1 MDQKEYL
8 LSDQQMKNFIRDGY
22 VTVQTDLPVEFHE
35 LVFQQTENVFEKEGN
50 PGNNLLP
57 RIPMI
62 QEVFDDRRVSGAL
75 TSVLGQDYY
84 LQPHRHCHYNPPNSN
99 GQNLHQDGGKRWS
112 HYTRWLLALY
122 YPQETPEELGPTGII
137 PKSHYYGNR
146 DSIDDDNEVPLCGVA
161 GTVTITNYDLWHRAM
176 PNHSSK
182 KRYMMKFLFSRMSE
196 PEVPSWNSQDTEWTS
211 GGIPSAIVDNDVK
224 MFQQVWKWHCGQTNG
239 NDHYPSSTTMLDS
252 TTILELIEGLR
263 QDSEPKCIDTA
274 YTISKFGAKAVPAL
288 VKQLEDESEDIR
300 RYAFCALS
308 AVGEPAVNAL
318 ITATQHQDWWVRA
331 GAAETL
337 GNIGTSARAA
347 VPSLIQALQD
357 KSERVRQLAAEA
369 LGTTSQKDSTAV
381 PDLAL
386 SLQDENERVRRNGV
400 LALARLGPYAYQAVS
415 VLQTVLGDNN
425 RYVRGDAVHAL
436 RRIGTPEAR
445 EVLIQSL
452 LKSRWCPL
460 TSKESAY

>member
-1 MDQKEYL
+1 MQFIDLAK
-8 LSDQQMKNFIRDGY
+8 QQGLIRDK
-22 VTVQTDLPVEFHE
+22 LES
-35 LVFQQTENVFEKEGN
+35 
-50 PGNNLLP
+50 
-57 RIPMI
+57 RI
-62 QEVFDDRRVSGAL
+62 SA
-75 TSVLGQDYY
+75 VLDHG
-84 LQPHRHCHYNPPNSN
+84 
-99 GQNLHQDGGKRWS
+99 
-112 HYTRWLLALY
+112 LY
-122 YPQETPEELGPTGII
+122 IMGPE
-137 PKSHYYGNR
+137 
-146 DSIDDDNEVPLCGVA
+146 
-161 GTVTITNYDLWHRAM
+161 
-176 PNHSSK
+176 
-182 KRYMMKFLFSRMSE
+182 
-196 PEVPSWNSQDTEWTS
+196 
-211 GGIPSAIVDNDVK
+211 
-224 MFQQVWKWHCGQTNG
+224 
-239 NDHYPSSTTMLDS
+239 
-252 TTILELIEGLR
+252 
-263 QDSEPKCIDTA
+263 
-274 YTISKFGAKAVPAL
+274 